1 MLVLRQALRTVKP
14 CIIRQSSLISAR
26 RKMSTDSDEVVL
38 DVVKG
43 KGVIRLNRPKALN
56 ALNLNMI
63 NKMFPVLQVSPIT
76 VSFPVE
82 MSFINSKYKKR

>member
-1 MLVLRQALRTVKP
+1 MLVLRQALHTVKP
-14 CIIRQSSLISAR
+14 CIIRQSSLISAK

-38 DVVKG
+38 NVVKG

-63 NKMFPVLQVSPIT
+63 NKMFPVLQVSLIT
-76 VSFPVE
+76 V
-82 MSFINSKYKKR
+82 

>member
-1 MLVLRQALRTVKP
+1 MLVLRQALTTVKP
-14 CIIRQSSLISAR
+14 CIIRQSSLIPAR

-38 DVVKG
+38 NVVKG

-63 NKMFPVLQVSPIT
+63 NKMFPVLQVSLIT
-76 VSFPVE
+76 V
-82 MSFINSKYKKR
+82 

>member
-1 MLVLRQALRTVKP
+1 MLVLRQALWTVKP

-63 NKMFPVLQVSPIT
+63 NKMFPVLQVSLIT
-76 VSFPVE
+76 VLFPVE
-82 MSFINSKYKKR
+82 MSGINSI